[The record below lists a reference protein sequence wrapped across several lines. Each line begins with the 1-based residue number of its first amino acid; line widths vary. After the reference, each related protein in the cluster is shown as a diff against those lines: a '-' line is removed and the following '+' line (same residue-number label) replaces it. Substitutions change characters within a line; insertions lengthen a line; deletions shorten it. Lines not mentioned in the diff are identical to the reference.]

1 MNFKKSTILIVAAA
15 MLTGFTACNST
26 SEDTTT
32 YQPVYTTIATIERTG
47 SSGTTFITRE
57 KDDSPEIIYTTT
69 QTLKAEAKAGMR
81 VGIQYYLPDG
91 ASQWQSG
98 PITFTYVGEC
108 KGKGG
113 ELPIAKAEDSN
124 NWYSDMI
131 QDAVIW
137 RTGKYINAMI
147 LVYNSVEP
155 RVLNMTVDEATL
167 KDKIPQI
174 HLNYTQE
181 SISMMN
187 PTIMFLSYDL
197 SALFT
202 KQGATDATEVEV
214 HYDLKG
220 DTKTLLIPRPQTS
233 DYQ

>member
-1 MNFKKSTILIVAAA
+1 MNFKKSAILLAAAA
-15 MLTGFTACNST
+15 MMTGFTACNSST
-26 SEDTTT
+26 EDTTT
-32 YQPVYTTIATIERTG
+32 YQPLYTTIATIERTG

-69 QTLKAEAKAGMR
+69 QTLKEEAKVGMR
-81 VGIQYYLPDG
+81 VGLQYYLPDG
-91 ASQWQSG
+91 ATQWQSG

-108 KGKGG
+108 RGKGG
-113 ELPIAKAEDSN
+113 ELPIAKAEDAS

-137 RTGKYINAMI
+137 RTGKYLNAMV
-147 LVYNSVEP
+147 LVYNSIEP
-155 RVLNMTVDEATL
+155 RVLNMTVDQETL
-167 KDKIPQI
+167 KDPIPQI

-181 SISMMN
+181 SISMMS

-202 KQGATDATEVEV
+202 QQGATDATGVEV
-214 HYDLKG
+214 NYDLQGQSKI
-220 DTKTLLIPRPQTS
+220 LFIARPQTS